1 MPRNKKESLLFS
13 LLMTTG
19 MVLIMV
25 TYRMYIGVGVLS
37 LKPLLLV
44 MMRSFI
50 IAFIVNKF
58 FVHPLAI
65 KITGWSKV
73 TENNPRKKKQVMTVI
88 KILFMATIMSLQGM
102 FFVGASITPA
112 AYATSW
118 LLSIV
123 VSAPASILIVGPLA
137 TKILNNYQL
146 RVSAEE
152 EG

>member
-25 TYRMYIGVGVLS
+25 TYRMYIGTGALY
-37 LKPLLLV
+37 LKPLIMV
-44 MMRSFI
+44 MIRSFI

-58 FVHPLAI
+58 FAHPLAV
-65 KITGWSKV
+65 KIAGWSKV
-73 TENNPRKKKQVMTVI
+73 TQNNPKIMKRAMTIV
-88 KILFMATIMSLQGM
+88 KILSMATLMSLQGM
-102 FFVGASITPA
+102 IFVGAPITFTT
-112 AYATSW
+112 YATTW

-137 TKILNNYQL
+137 TKILSNYQL
-146 RVSAEE
+146 RVQVGEE
-152 EG
+152 S